1 MPSSYEAQHIQCSH
15 GRLSWREA
23 GSGPVLILLHG
34 IGGGALSWVAQL
46 EAFAATHRVIAWDA
60 PGYAQSDPLPQS
72 QPMAV
77 DYARALA
84 ELTNKLGLQHFSLVG
99 HSLGA
104 LMAAGFAAS
113 LANTGPSCVTALVLA
128 SPARGYGSAPA
139 ELRQTKWQERVA
151 AVQQLGVEKLASERS
166 ARLCAPGAAASVIE
180 QVRANMARITPG
192 GYSQAAYLLAHD
204 DIGGHLGRVTAPITV
219 LCGELDSVTPPAAC
233 RALAAAHQ
241 ARYIA
246 LPDVA
251 HVCYAEQPAQFNAAV
266 SQALNGALNGAL
278 SSALGAPHA

>member
-1 MPSSYEAQHIQCSH
+1 MPSSCEAQHIRCTH

-23 GSGPVLILLHG
+23 GSGPALVLLHG

-60 PGYAQSDPLPQS
+60 PGYAQSDPLPQPR
-72 QPMAV
+72 PMAV

-84 ELTNKLGLQHFSLVG
+84 ELTHQLGLQQFSLVG

-104 LMAAGFAAS
+104 LMAAAFAAS
-113 LANTGPSCVTALVLA
+113 LANSGPRRMTALLLA
-128 SPARGYGSAPA
+128 SPAQGYGSAPA
-139 ELRQTKWQERVA
+139 ELQQAKWQERVA

-166 ARLCAPGAAASVIE
+166 AKLCAPGTAASVIE

-192 GYSQAAYLLAHD
+192 GYSQAAHLLAHD
-204 DIGGHLGRVTAPITV
+204 DIAGHLGRVTAPITV
-219 LCGELDSVTPPAAC
+219 LCGELDRVTPPAAC
-233 RALAAAHQ
+233 RALAAAHR
-241 ARYIA
+241 ATYVA

-251 HVCYAEQPAQFNAAV
+251 HVCYAEQPAQFNAALT
-266 SQALNGALNGAL
+266 QALNGALNGAL
-278 SSALGAPHA
+278 SPSLGAPHA